1 MASFL
6 ERQRPAR
13 PVRPQQSGLRG
24 KPYSSKSGSRRLTP
38 ALRLFGSKANS
49 RAGWLYADRI
59 ADLTLEIP
67 CFPVRV
73 TPLKQ
78 GKSRRQN
85 LGSVHRRGVISGAF
99 GGEFSAAG
107 DGGSGGGHRGW
118 RLGWSCRLHP
128 RPRTPR

>member
-13 PVRPQQSGLRG
+13 PARPQQSGLRG
-24 KPYSSKSGSRRLTP
+24 KPYSSKGGSRRLTP

-67 CFPVRV
+67 CFSVRV

-78 GKSRRQN
+78 GKSRRKN
-85 LGSVHRRGVISGAF
+85 LGSVHGRGVISGAF
-99 GGEFSAAG
+99 GGPLPAMVDVGVVTAV
-107 DGGSGGGHRGW
+107 RG
-118 RLGWSCRLHP
+118 
-128 RPRTPR
+128 